1 MSNEQKLDLIEKF
14 FDEPLTDEEQ
24 YIMENKLADPVFRSD
39 ILLAARMID
48 QLVYAESCG
57 LIDMLKKLD

>member
-24 YIMENKLADPVFRSD
+24 YIIENKLADPVFRSD

-48 QLVYAESCG
+48 QLVYSESTG
-57 LIDMLKKLD
+57 LKAMLKKLD

>member
-48 QLVYAESCG
+48 QLVYAESSG
-57 LIDMLKKLD
+57 LKDMLKKLD

>member
-24 YIMENKLADPVFRSD
+24 YIMKSKLADPFFRSD

>member
-24 YIMENKLADPVFRSD
+24 YIMKSKLADPVFRSD